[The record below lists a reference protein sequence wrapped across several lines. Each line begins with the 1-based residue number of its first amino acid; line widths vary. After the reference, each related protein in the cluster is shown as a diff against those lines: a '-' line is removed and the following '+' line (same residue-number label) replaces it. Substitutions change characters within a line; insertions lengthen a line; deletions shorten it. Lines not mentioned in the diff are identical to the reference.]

1 MVTKALS
8 SDVVTNTSSTAL
20 SAGTALTADGKKA
33 VDSFSPDGKVGR
45 IIAMGEHRWEFY
57 SDFEEGSRYA
67 DAHFRCPS
75 LIRPIVDAVLQGN
88 IRSHVG
94 ALTTT
99 GQCADGGWHRD
110 PGSLFDDEK
119 LDLEIPDFYMTMLV
133 PLDVTGADNGAT
145 EFILGSHKMTVEE
158 CINAEE
164 LRFGMACAEP
174 GSVVLFNGKCLH
186 RGRANYTDNARAVL
200 YVSNYK
206 TWYNDDW

>member
-75 LIRPIVDAVLQGN
+75 L
-88 IRSHVG
+88 
-94 ALTTT
+94 
-99 GQCADGGWHRD
+99 
-110 PGSLFDDEK
+110 
-119 LDLEIPDFYMTMLV
+119 
-133 PLDVTGADNGAT
+133 
-145 EFILGSHKMTVEE
+145 
-158 CINAEE
+158 
-164 LRFGMACAEP
+164 
-174 GSVVLFNGKCLH
+174 
-186 RGRANYTDNARAVL
+186 
-200 YVSNYK
+200 
-206 TWYNDDW
+206 